1 MAVIDVSTYQPS
13 MAFRS
18 KHLNT
23 IYRTLFHR
31 ININFER
38 KRMETSDGDF
48 MDIDFSKT
56 GSSKLMVIIHG
67 LEGSSSS
74 KYVTALSHISNKQ
87 GFDVAAINLRGCSGE
102 TNRNLYSYHSG
113 KTDDLAEILAF
124 LDHTESYESYCIV
137 GYSLGGNLLLKY
149 LGEER
154 SDYSSKLKAGIGVS
168 VPCDLKGS
176 SESIAKFW
184 NMVYMQRFL
193 ISLKK
198 KTLLKIE
205 QFPDMDLNKEAILN
219 SKNFLD
225 FDNYFTAPVNGFAD
239 AEDYWKRNSCK
250 QFLDGIKIP
259 SLLITSLDDPFL
271 SASCI
276 PLKEAKANKYFH
288 LEVTDYGGH
297 VGYNSNFENGSG
309 FWLETRIIEYFET
322 VT

>member
-1 MAVIDVSTYQPS
+1 MAVIDVSTYSPGV
-13 MAFRS
+13 AFKS
-18 KHLNT
+18 KHFNT
-23 IYRTLFHR
+23 IYRTLFHK
-31 ININFER
+31 IEVNFER

-87 GFDVAAINLRGCSGE
+87 GYDVAAINLRGCSGE

-113 KTDDLAEILAF
+113 KTDDLAEILSF
-124 LDHTESYESYCIV
+124 LDHSEDYASYSVV

-154 SDYSSKLKAGIGVS
+154 NDYSSKLKAGIGVS

-198 KTLLKIE
+198 KTLIKIG
-205 QFPDMDLNKEAILN
+205 QFPEMGLDKEAILN

-225 FDNYFTAPVNGFAD
+225 FDNYFTAPVNGFID
-239 AEDYWKRNSCK
+239 AEDYWKKNSCK
-250 QFLDGIKIP
+250 QFLDGVKIP

-276 PLKEAKANKYFH
+276 PFKEAKENKYFH
-288 LEVTDYGGH
+288 LEVTNYGGH

-309 FWLETRIIEYFET
+309 FWLERRIIDYFET
-322 VT
+322 LT

>member
-288 LEVTDYGGH
+288 LEVTNYGGH

>member
-1 MAVIDVSTYQPS
+1 MAVIDVSTYEPS
-13 MAFRS
+13 RAFRS

-31 ININFER
+31 INVNFER

-48 MDIDFSKT
+48 MDIDFSRT

-74 KYVTALSHISNKQ
+74 KYVTALSHISNNQ
-87 GFDVAAINLRGCSGE
+87 GYDVAAVNLRGCSGE

-113 KTDDLAEILAF
+113 KTDDLAEILTF
-124 LDHTESYESYCIV
+124 LDHSESYESYCLV

-198 KTLLKIE
+198 KTLIKIG
-205 QFPDMDLNKEAILN
+205 QFPEMGLDKQAILN

-225 FDNYFTAPVNGFAD
+225 FDNYFTAPVNGFLD

-250 QFLDGIKIP
+250 QFLEGIKIP

-276 PLKEAKANKYFH
+276 PLQEAQTNKYFH
-288 LEVTDYGGH
+288 LEVTNYGGH

-309 FWLETRIIEYFET
+309 FWLERRIIEYFET
-322 VT
+322 VA